1 MTDRE
6 LDALIAEKVMGWRD
20 IATDGVSVY
29 GHLPPGTEPHLNVT
43 RAGNGFYHIKRYS
56 TSIADAWEV
65 VERMR
70 ELSFVLTLS
79 WQSRNSEWCAHWFYP
94 ADRTHKAAFH
104 KSAPRAICLAALKT
118 IGVDVDLNTSKKQ
131 SNA

>member
-6 LDALIAEKVMGWRD
+6 LDALIAEKVMGMARC
-20 IATDGVSVY
+20 SQFMC
-29 GHLPPGTEPHLNVT
+29 LPEDNCRCPIHGIDVEWPE
-43 RAGNGFYHIKRYS
+43 RGKQWSPS